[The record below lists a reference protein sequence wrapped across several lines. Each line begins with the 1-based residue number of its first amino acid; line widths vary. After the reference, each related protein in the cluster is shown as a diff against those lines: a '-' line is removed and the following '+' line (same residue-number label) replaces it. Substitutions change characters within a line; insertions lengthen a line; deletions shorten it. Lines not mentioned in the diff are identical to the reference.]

1 MFNMPYYYSNE
12 KEDQYFKGIPPKSLN
27 YENYCLKV
35 QTDEKLKQRETFC
48 EGFCLCSLPFENFR
62 VLDICKKFNAS
73 CGHELCKSGCA
84 INPGVILKYP
94 LEKTENLEINDGT
107 ASVCFPHGIKLCHS
121 EKEQPKM
128 MKDFDTWITND
139 KGFKIYM
146 KNFHFYLKMSPKEF
160 SMIYNISLVDY
171 YIKAFQNVEKPKGKS
186 TDLDG
191 DYLNSLL
198 NPNFVYI
205 PCCICLISKYGYEKQ
220 MEACLEC
227 IYQLLIQNKDL
238 LKEESKLIYLIKY
251 LINSVPIPDIE
262 SNVVFYITHTD
273 PSKQHIKITNPNLD
287 AFKAKDN
294 LYELFELFSS
304 DNIIEIFSMLL
315 FEQRLIFVDDDIARL
330 NRVTYYF
337 KELLYPVNW
346 VHVYIPII
354 KFDTTTAATTF
365 LPYIIGIDV
374 ALLDIVLKIDEM
386 NEDEEIKY
394 LIFLQEKGESSIC
407 PYKHG
412 SMVIEKTSYY
422 SDLLKS
428 ILKYDLKEKLDGI
441 KKKVKEPVK
450 GEEKI
455 NINLEIRDCFIEIFA
470 QMFHNINKYLGLVD
484 NNIAFN
490 RTLFLE
496 GIEEKEKDFYSQVV
510 DSQLFDYFI
519 TYFMKEEFKQYNKYF
534 INKIEFYNKTN
545 ETFETFVKQ
554 YEVKE
559 IYKIKPDFLK
569 ANKDNINQNNSRI
582 VENIEGINSVIK
594 NNNIFKSKIFDIYLI
609 PEKTEQLKKQKENKG
624 ITNIKTIEEK
634 NKKDYK
640 ILRREKL
647 ISLINFE
654 KIDKEGLKKDKIK
667 EKEIEKMKE
676 FINDFINEFMT
687 KIFKS
692 DESQM
697 DIGKKSVLKQSCKK
711 DIQTLLNTSIG
722 RKHFIFLLHQNKHN
736 TISLKKKFFDILG
749 DLIYKTLL
757 LLKKEDMSE
766 ENIVQI
772 IQLTSSTKYF
782 ERRIEEKEKIKYHT
796 GEEREN
802 WALWDEYNKIIQK
815 KIGYFYDMSFW
826 TNWCDILLKEK
837 SKKGKKEEEKN
848 EVIKSII
855 LRLCD
860 LMIECDLSRDFITSS
875 CSFLIE
881 AYLEK
886 EKEKKELEMIKRD
899 IMNHID
905 KRLI

>member
-1 MFNMPYYYSNE
+1 
-12 KEDQYFKGIPPKSLN
+12 
-27 YENYCLKV
+27 
-35 QTDEKLKQRETFC
+35 
-48 EGFCLCSLPFENFR
+48 
-62 VLDICKKFNAS
+62 
-73 CGHELCKSGCA
+73 
-84 INPGVILKYP
+84 
-94 LEKTENLEINDGT
+94 
-107 ASVCFPHGIKLCHS
+107 
-121 EKEQPKM
+121 
-128 MKDFDTWITND
+128 
-139 KGFKIYM
+139 
-146 KNFHFYLKMSPKEF
+146 
-160 SMIYNISLVDY
+160 
-171 YIKAFQNVEKPKGKS
+171 
-186 TDLDG
+186 
-191 DYLNSLL
+191 
-198 NPNFVYI
+198 
-205 PCCICLISKYGYEKQ
+205 

-262 SNVVFYITHTD
+262 SNVVFYIPHTD

-315 FEQRLIFVDDDIARL
+315 FEQRLIFVDDDIARV

-365 LPYIIGIDV
+365 LASIIGIDV
-374 ALLDIVLKIDEM
+374 ALLDIVLEIDEM

-394 LIFLQEKGESSIC
+394 LIFIQGDEKSSIC

-412 SMVIEKTSYY
+412 SMVVEKTSYY

-441 KKKVKEPVK
+441 KQKVKEPVK

-490 RTLFLE
+490 KTLFLE
-496 GIEEKEKDFYSQVV
+496 GIEEKEKDFYSQIL
-510 DSQLFDYFI
+510 DSQLLDCFI
-519 TYFMKEEFKQYNKYF
+519 TNFMKEEFKQYNKYF
-534 INKIEFYNKTN
+534 MNKIEFYNKTN
-545 ETFETFVKQ
+545 KTFETFVKQ

-569 ANKDNINQNNSRI
+569 ANEDNINQNNSRI
-582 VENIEGINSVIK
+582 GENIKEINSFIK
-594 NNNIFKSKIFDIYLI
+594 NNNIFKSKNFDIYLI
-609 PEKTEQLKKQKENKG
+609 PEKTEQLKKQKENKR

-640 ILRREKL
+640 ILRKEKL

-654 KIDKEGLKKDKIK
+654 KIDKKGLKKEEIK
-667 EKEIEKMKE
+667 QKEIEKMKE
-676 FINDFINEFMT
+676 FIKDFINEFMT

-697 DIGKKSVLKQSCKK
+697 DIGQKSVLEQSCKK
-711 DIQTLLNTSIG
+711 DIQTLLNSSIG
-722 RKHFIFLLHQNKHN
+722 RKHFISLLHQNKHN
-736 TISLKKKFFDILG
+736 TILLKKEFFDILG

-757 LLKKEDMSE
+757 LLKKEDISE

-772 IQLTSSTKYF
+772 IQLTTSTKYF
-782 ERRIEEKEKIKYHT
+782 ERRIEEKEKIENFV
-796 GEEREN
+796 GEREN
-802 WALWDEYNKIIQK
+802 WSLSDVYNKIIQK

-826 TNWCDILLKEK
+826 TNFCDILLKEK
-837 SKKGKKEEEKN
+837 SKKGKKK
-848 EVIKSII
+848 
-855 LRLCD
+855 R
-860 LMIECDLSRDFITSS
+860 R
-875 CSFLIE
+875 
-881 AYLEK
+881 
-886 EKEKKELEMIKRD
+886 KK
-899 IMNHID
+899 
-905 KRLI
+905 